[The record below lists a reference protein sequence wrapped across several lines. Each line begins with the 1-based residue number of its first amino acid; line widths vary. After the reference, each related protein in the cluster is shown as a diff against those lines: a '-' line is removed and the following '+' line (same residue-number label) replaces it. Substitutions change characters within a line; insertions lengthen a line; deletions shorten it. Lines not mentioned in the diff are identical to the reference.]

1 MLAAFD
7 LYLGEPETQALPEAP
22 TVAVDRAEL
31 LLRHGR
37 LAEAEAGL
45 REVLRAHDGEPV
57 GARAGLLLMRS
68 LQARWQDPAA
78 SPAAQ
83 AQARAGLIATTQEL
97 QRLRAMSLATTPSE
111 ELRRR
116 SGGCAGRR
124 CGRRPWRRGQRGFAE
139 CARVFDEMAE
149 ETGIEGQA
157 EATLRF
163 EAAGCHEQGGA
174 FAAAIAGYD
183 GWLRRFAADRRAAE
197 VELRLARVNER
208 VQNVEDA
215 RDHYI
220 RFVALA
226 PDDARASEARRRSIA
241 LALVTGTVDAE
252 QVAALTRDRRS
263 GDRLLAA
270 AIRFRTEVRPGSPH
284 ARVMGYL
291 QQFGRDGGERR
302 LAIAHLRAAEA
313 LMRSSC
319 PVGAVDGLCVEVTRD
334 KTLGRVLPRDKGQVV
349 QARAHLQAAAGCLSV
364 RGADDGLEAPLA
376 VAPGEVAAARRV
388 LSLLL
393 GDLGAEAALSTRPPA
408 SYEPTRSREWFERRV
423 SEVQRMQAV
432 YEGSTRRRGATWR
445 DAVATSASDRFAA
458 VIEARKAQV
467 YEADIGLLEEVS
479 RAIAEQSAAGS
490 DGAALAV
497 TMQRWRTRGAG
508 RCSRRITAASSWWR
522 CGATTRT
529 GGRRVPGRARAAGAA
544 LRAAARVRAG
554 PACPPGCVSS
564 GWLLGQVSRPSGP
577 RTDVRAPRRRRRRG
591 ELEQELAG
599 SAGGGL
605 IGVGVVEVGA
615 EEGAGLGAGVRS
627 SEPASRAAEVELQ
640 LGREGRRG
648 VARAARRA
656 RRRRGGR
663 PARRRGGR
671 GGGCGRRRGR
681 GRRGS
686 GRGGGGGR
694 GGLVEVGGLRVVA
707 GGQLGGG
714 PGRRGGGVLGVE
726 IEGEGEAAAGLAWL
740 FGQEG
745 DARAGGGEQG
755 GAVGGRGDAG
765 LGDRVAR
772 GGSRGGES
780 RQIWAA
786 RARRSGSRSARARA
800 WRRATPR
807 AYGSSGARAR
817 AAWNSVAGLGSARG
831 PRRVVS

>member
-1 MLAAFD
+1 MLVIGCARATTPNTAGVSAAPAMVVRGDAALQACEAQAIAVEDALERLADRYLWEEIEALVQAWGAARKVGEATACGQAAEAALLVAARRFAEAGTRSGGSQSYDLAQRAWRALVGNFPGSEQELEYAFGRLDWTRAVRTANELGEQTLAAELYASAQRHHAEALRRGGLRPEQARVAASEQLEAMRRALDYQQTGWSPGPLVCEPDPSGRCATRPSSAVVIPLAPTEAQMLAAFD
-7 LYLGEPETQALPEAP
+7 LYLGEPEAQALPEAP

-83 AQARAGLIATTQEL
+83 AQARAGLISTTQEL
-97 QRLRAMSLATTPSE
+97 QRLRAMSLATGPSE
-111 ELRRR
+111 ELRLSLGRLRGAAMWQAAVAAR
-116 SGGCAGRR
+116 SSGA
-124 CGRRPWRRGQRGFAE
+124 FAE

-149 ETGIEGQA
+149 ETGIEGQS

-163 EAAGCHEQGGA
+163 EAAGCHEAEGA

-226 PDDARASEARRRSIA
+226 PGDARASEARRRSIA
-241 LALVTGTVDAE
+241 LALVTGSVDAE

-319 PVGAVDGLCVEVTRD
+319 PAGAVDGLCVEVTRD

-349 QARAHLQAAAGCLSV
+349 QARAHLQAAAGFLSV

-376 VAPGEVAAARRV
+376 VAPGEVAAARQV

-408 SYEPTRSREWFERRV
+408 SYEPTRSRQWFERRV

-432 YEGSTRRRGATWR
+432 YEGINPAAGR
-445 DAVATSASDRFAA
+445 DVAVAVATSAADRFAA

-467 YEADIGLLEEVS
+467 FEADIGLLEEVS
-479 RAIAEQSAAGS
+479 RAIGEQSAAGS

-497 TMQRWRTRGAG
+497 TMQRLAD
-508 RCSRRITAASSWWR
+508 A
-522 CGATTRT
+522 
-529 GGRRVPGRARAAGAA
+529 
-544 LRAAARVRAG
+544 
-554 PACPPGCVSS
+554 
-564 GWLLGQVSRPSGP
+564 
-577 RTDVRAPRRRRRRG
+577 RRG
-591 ELEQELAG
+591 EVFDAYHRCIELVALWG
-599 SAGGGL
+599 DDP
-605 IGVGVVEVGA
+605 ERRA
-615 EEGAGLGAGVRS
+615 ESCRAGLGRLVQRHELRLEYVPDLRGGVR
-627 SEPASRAAEVELQ
+627 
-640 LGREGRRG
+640 
-648 VARAARRA
+648 
-656 RRRRGGR
+656 
-663 PARRRGGR
+663 
-671 GGGCGRRRGR
+671 
-681 GRRGS
+681 
-686 GRGGGGGR
+686 
-694 GGLVEVGGLRVVA
+694 
-707 GGQLGGG
+707 
-714 PGRRGGGVLGVE
+714 
-726 IEGEGEAAAGLAWL
+726 
-740 FGQEG
+740 
-745 DARAGGGEQG
+745 
-755 GAVGGRGDAG
+755 
-765 LGDRVAR
+765 
-772 GGSRGGES
+772 
-780 RQIWAA
+780 
-786 RARRSGSRSARARA
+786 
-800 WRRATPR
+800 
-807 AYGSSGARAR
+807 
-817 AAWNSVAGLGSARG
+817 
-831 PRRVVS
+831 